1 MENSNLPPR
10 RTRST
15 SRLVL
20 FIFLVVCFV
29 SSAVA
34 GAMFA
39 SSSIFDGKKKTPVT
53 VVERQRENKSEE
65 LIKATDK
72 ATILIMGVDIRHDD
86 VGRSDTLMVATVDPK
101 LDQAS
106 LLSIPRDTRVRIYGY
121 GFDKINAAYAY
132 GGEPLTEITVENFLG
147 IDIDHYIIVNVHSFV
162 KIIDAIGGVDI
173 YVPKRMYYEDP
184 WDDDGGLVIDLYP
197 GRQHMDGKT
206 AVTYVRYRDSEGDIG
221 RVQRQQQFMAACLDK
236 VTSPEIIPRIPEIIR
251 EVMYAVET
259 DMSFRELLGLAGAL
273 KAAQANGLYTDM
285 VPGYPLYIDEIS
297 YWIPYVDEIRYAMA
311 EGLGV
316 SVDSNMRRR
325 FERDAHEYSDSI
337 PDSAVEI
344 PEGAENIGS
353 ARRKDSDSRRR
364 SSFDS
369 RESYNSRSDST
380 SDDDRYSTSESRTT
394 ADDRR
399 TTSGDR
405 YNYDNR
411 SDDTTS
417 RRYDERSSSENRT
430 YDDRRESSTSDNYRR
445 GESYPSDYQRDDT
458 ATRRLDDTTSRRYDD
473 RSSSENRTDSD
484 SRVYDDRRTSD
495 SYRRDTTTDEA
506 FDTPSRRN

>member
-1 MENSNLPPR
+1 MPPR
-10 RTRST
+10 RTRSK

-20 FIFLVVCFV
+20 FIFLMICFIT
-29 SSAVA
+29 SAVA

-39 SSSIFDGKKKTPVT
+39 SSSVFDSKKKTPVT
-53 VVERQRENKSEE
+53 VIEKQRENKSEE

-101 LDQAS
+101 YDQAS

-147 IDIDHYIIVNVHSFV
+147 IDIDHYIIVNVRSFV

-221 RVQRQQQFMAACLDK
+221 RVQRQQQFMEACLDK
-236 VTSPEIIPRIPEIIR
+236 VTSPEIITRIPEIIR
-251 EVMYAVET
+251 EVMYAIDT
-259 DMSFRELLGLAGAL
+259 DMSFRELLEIAGAL
-273 KAAQANGLYTDM
+273 KAAQENGLYTDM

-297 YWIPYVDEIRYAMA
+297 YWIPYVDEIRYTMA

-353 ARRKDSDSRRR
+353 ARRR

-369 RESYNSRSDST
+369 NESYDERRT
-380 SDDDRYSTSESRTT
+380 SDD
-394 ADDRR
+394 
-399 TTSGDR
+399 R
-405 YNYDNR
+405 YNSDNR
-411 SDDTTS
+411 SDRYSDDS
-417 RRYDERSSSENRT
+417 RQSSGSSDRRGVDINSN
-430 YDDRRESSTSDNYRR
+430 YDDRRESSNSDNYRR
-445 GESYPSDYQRDDT
+445 GENYPADYRSSDDS
-458 ATRRLDDTTSRRYDD
+458 TSRRYDD
-473 RSSSENRTDSD
+473 RSYSENRTYDER
-484 SRVYDDRRTSD
+484 RVYDDRRTSD
-495 SYRRDTTTDEA
+495 SYRNDTTTDEP
-506 FDTPSRRN
+506 FDTPSRSDSYKTRN